1 MCLAVLL
8 FTADMDSRP
17 TRIVIYV
24 CVIDIDGCPQR
35 RHVKIGE
42 DFCDL
47 VLKRAFN
54 PTLHPAK
61 YDHIHIPADFDSLE
75 PLKRWFILDLN
86 VTEPLSREDVL
97 QLPHQVYLASQ
108 QSGKL

>member
-1 MCLAVLL
+1 MFLAVLL
-8 FTADMDSRP
+8 FTVDMDSAS
-17 TRIVIYV
+17 TIIVIYA

-42 DFCDL
+42 DFCDI

-54 PTLHPAK
+54 PTFHPAK
-61 YDHIHIPADFDSLE
+61 YDHIHIPDNFDSLK
-75 PLKRWFILDLN
+75 PLKRWFVLDLN

-97 QLPHQVYLASQ
+97 QLPYQVYLASQ